1 MDSESLL
8 NILNSMEDKIYVVGR
23 DYRIQFLNAS
33 LRSEMGDGEGALCHE
48 FFGHDPAQCEE
59 CQHGMSS
66 FEPERRR
73 EWTSP
78 RDGRVYEVSVSPLHG
93 PDGSISRLHI
103 MRDITERKDLE
114 RELQAQSRSLAEKV
128 RRQAQ
133 VLFRRER
140 LSLLGEIAAGLAHE
154 LRTPLGALLTGIKL
168 LEKEPQDPDQRAMLF
183 DLLKKETS
191 RLERKLSEF
200 LEYAK
205 GRLPERRPT
214 SVRALL
220 EETRALLE
228 ADRDRVGKVR
238 IRVQVPDAVGEF
250 PLDQDHLK
258 QVLLNLGRN
267 ALQSLNGSGTLDLE
281 ARRGPHGLEIRVRD
295 DGPGIAS
302 KHIPDLFKPFFSTRP
317 AGTGLGLAI
326 CKDIVEAHG
335 GRISVTS
342 LPRVQTT
349 FRILLPDQPFQN
361 GIPSPRAPS
370 TMDGSKGER

>member
-1 MDSESLL
+1 
-8 NILNSMEDKIYVVGR
+8 
-23 DYRIQFLNAS
+23 
-33 LRSEMGDGEGALCHE
+33 
-48 FFGHDPAQCEE
+48 
-59 CQHGMSS
+59 
-66 FEPERRR
+66 
-73 EWTSP
+73 
-78 RDGRVYEVSVSPLHG
+78 
-93 PDGSISRLHI
+93 
-103 MRDITERKDLE
+103 
-114 RELQAQSRSLAEKV
+114 
-128 RRQAQ
+128 

-168 LEKEPQDPDQRAMLF
+168 LEKEPQDPDQKAMLF

-238 IRVQVPDAVGEF
+238 IRVQVPDTVGEF
-250 PLDQDHLK
+250 PLDEDHLK

-302 KHIPDLFKPFFSTRP
+302 HHIPHLFKPFFSTRP
-317 AGTGLGLAI
+317 GGTGLGLAI